1 MGFASRLARRNLR
14 QRLGRT
20 LFSVLGITVGIA
32 TVIGVFTLD
41 HNTVEGMKVRVSS
54 EWQPDLE
61 VRAGDEVGD
70 PQAVLAGTEGVAR
83 SVAVFQNEAMA
94 RREGRDAP
102 KPARIR
108 LFAIEATALPEIDA
122 YGLLEGEHLERA
134 AERPQALIG
143 STLANTLN
151 LGIGDTIY
159 LSRPQRAALK
169 DCVDGQLTVVE
180 RANRE
185 APVEYGFQITGILKP
200 ERLGRRANGQV
211 ALIDFA
217 WGRKLYGDAR
227 VDARYWVT
235 PDASHDLAGLQS
247 RLSANFAY
255 DASRKAVVGA
265 QADEVA
271 FRNGVRLAGLLA
283 LVLGL
288 YVIFHTLSMSL
299 VERIREV
306 GVLHALGAT
315 RGQIARVFLVEAVFL
330 AGFGGALGIAGGLL
344 LAKALLRYGITTL
357 GTGHHFP
364 NFVVPWNVV
373 LGLAALGVGIALVG
387 SVFPL
392 MRAGEA
398 DTVEA
403 LRGEETLAST
413 KHQRGFHLFAA
424 LLLAVLLPALYL
436 VIVPVVGPASGP
448 LVGAILLAVGVLAVM
463 VVVPLVLPSLVVA
476 VCKRITS
483 PLIRIW
489 PFSGRMAGRAMEQG
503 PRRVAVSTAAIAMVI
518 AAFVGL
524 KAMTNSLRAET
535 EVWAEAAMGDKLY
548 VRNLP
553 ETSFKEL
560 SAALHEHPDVL
571 GVENASVRHYAPF
584 LLLGQP
590 TEELLA
596 YGPLLRDPELRVLF
610 ERERGM
616 VLSDRVARNLG
627 YVVGDRV
634 RVGAGG
640 AKVVEFQVIAISD
653 EYGYFPN
660 PDERMYGVV
669 ADHYMKQFFCL
680 ELDRPEMIAI
690 RTTKGADFDGITEL
704 VRGRLADG
712 GGDMNTLNGNTL
724 PQIYLHDIDTD
735 FMLFDLI
742 LFLTGV
748 LATLG
753 VLNAQLLA
761 SMERAAEIGILR
773 AIGATPRQVTG
784 AVWIEA
790 LVIGALG
797 GLFGLALGALLGPV
811 ILSTLENL
819 SGLVLPHRG
828 PGAWAWLAFAAA
840 LVAPF
845 VASLYPARRARSTSL
860 VRAVRGGA

>member
-1 MGFASRLARRNLR
+1 MGFAGKLARRNLR
-14 QRLGRT
+14 ERLGRT
-20 LFSVLGITVGIA
+20 FFSVLGITVGIA

-54 EWQPDLE
+54 DWKPDFE
-61 VRAGDEVGD
+61 VRAGEEVSD
-70 PQAVLAGTEGVAR
+70 PKAVLADTEGVAR
-83 SVAVFQNEAMA
+83 SVAVFQNEAVA
-94 RREGRDAP
+94 RVEGRAAP
-102 KPARIR
+102 KPTRIR
-108 LFAIEATALPEIDA
+108 LFAIEAAALPEIGA
-122 YGLLEGEHLERA
+122 YSLLEGNHLDRA
-134 AERPQALIG
+134 AELPQALIG
-143 STLANTLN
+143 STLAQQH
-151 LGIGDTIY
+151 GVGVGGTIY

-169 DCVDGQLTVVE
+169 DCVDGELTVVE

-185 APVEYGFQITGILKP
+185 APVEFAFQVAGILKP
-200 ERLGRRANGQV
+200 ERLGRRSKGQV
-211 ALIDFA
+211 AVIDFG
-217 WGRKLYGDAR
+217 WGRKLYKDAR
-227 VDARYWVT
+227 VDARYWVQ
-235 PDASHDLAGLQS
+235 PDANLDLAGLQS

-255 DASRKAVVGA
+255 DTSRKAVVGA

-306 GVLHALGAT
+306 GVLHALGST
-315 RGQIARVFLVEAVFL
+315 RGQIARVFLVEALFL
-330 AGFGGALGIAGGLL
+330 AGLGGALGIAGGLA
-344 LAKALLRYGITTL
+344 LAKFLLRYGITTL

-364 NFVVPWNVV
+364 DFIIPWKVV

-392 MRAGEA
+392 LRAGKA

-403 LRGEETLAST
+403 LRGEESLAST
-413 KHQRGFHLFAA
+413 KHQKGFHLFAA

-476 VCKRITS
+476 ACKRITT
-483 PLIRIW
+483 PLIRLW

-535 EVWAEAAMGDKLY
+535 EVWAESSMGDKLY
-548 VRNLP
+548 VRELP
-553 ETSFKEL
+553 DTSYAEL
-560 SAALHEHPDVL
+560 RRVLHEHPEVL
-571 GVENASVRHYAPF
+571 GVETATVRHYTQF

-590 TEELLA
+590 AEELFA
-596 YGPLLRDPELRVLF
+596 YGPLARDPALRELF
-610 ERERGM
+610 ENERGM
-616 VLSDRVARNLG
+616 ILSDRVARNQG

-634 RVGAGG
+634 RVGTGG
-640 AKVVEFQVIAISD
+640 SQVVEFQVIAISD
-653 EYGYFPN
+653 EYGYFPH

-680 ELDRPEMIAI
+680 ELDRPEMISI
-690 RTTKGADFDGITEL
+690 RTTPDADFAGITQL
-704 VRGRLADG
+704 VRNHLDG

-724 PQIYLHDIDTD
+724 PEVYLHDIDTD

-773 AIGATPRQVTG
+773 ALGATPRQVTG
-784 AVWIEA
+784 GVWIEA
-790 LVIGALG
+790 LVIGSLG

-828 PGAWAWLAFAAA
+828 PGWWAWLAFASA

-845 VASLYPARRARSTSL
+845 VASLYPARRASATSL

>member
-41 HNTVEGMKVRVSS
+41 HNTVEGMKVRVSG
-54 EWQPDLE
+54 EWRPDLE
-61 VRAGDEVGD
+61 VRAGEEVGD
-70 PQAVLAGTEGVAR
+70 PKAVLAETEGVAR
-83 SVAVFQNEAMA
+83 SVATFENEAMA
-94 RREGRDAP
+94 RVEGREAP
-102 KPARIR
+102 KPVRIR
-108 LFAIEATALPEIDA
+108 VFAIEASALPELDA
-122 YGLLEGEHLERA
+122 YGLLEGADLDRA
-134 AERPQALIG
+134 AERPEALIG
-143 STLANTLN
+143 STLANALK
-151 LGIGDTIY
+151 LGVGDTLY
-159 LSRPQRAALK
+159 LARPQRAALK
-169 DCVDGQLTVVE
+169 DCVDGELTVVE
-180 RANRE
+180 RAKRE
-185 APVEYGFQITGILKP
+185 APTEYGFRVAGILKP
-200 ERLGRRANGQV
+200 ERLGRRSNGQM
-211 ALIDFA
+211 ALVDFG

-235 PDASHDLAGLQS
+235 PDETHDLTGLQT
-247 RLSANFAY
+247 RLAANFAY
-255 DASRKAVVGA
+255 DASRKTVVGA

-306 GVLHALGAT
+306 GVLHALGTT
-315 RGQIARVFLVEAVFL
+315 RGQIARVFLVEALFL
-330 AGFGGALGIAGGLL
+330 AGLGGAFGIAGGLL
-344 LAKALLRYGITTL
+344 LAKVLLHYGITTL

-364 NFVVPWNVV
+364 NFTVPWGVV
-373 LGLAALGVGIALVG
+373 LGLAALGVGIALLG

-392 MRAGEA
+392 MRAGKA

-403 LRGEETLAST
+403 LRGEESLAST
-413 KHQRGFHLFAA
+413 KHQRGFHMFAA

-463 VVVPLVLPSLVVA
+463 VVVPLVLPSLVVG
-476 VCKRITS
+476 VCRRITQ
-483 PLIRIW
+483 PLIRVW

-548 VRNLP
+548 LRNLP
-553 ETSFKEL
+553 ETSFEGL
-560 SAALHEHPDVL
+560 RALLHEHPSVL
-571 GVENASVRHYAPF
+571 GVESASVRHYAPF
-584 LLLGQP
+584 LLLGEP

-596 YGPLLRDPELRVLF
+596 YGPLSRDPQLRQAF
-610 ERERGM
+610 ESERGII
-616 VLSDRVARNLG
+616 LSERVAKNLD

-690 RTTKGADFDGITEL
+690 RTKRGADFDELTEL
-704 VRGRLADG
+704 VRGHLPEN
-712 GGDMNTLNGNTL
+712 GGDMNALNGNTL

-790 LVIGALG
+790 LVIGTLG

-811 ILSTLENL
+811 IRSTLENL

-828 PGAWAWLAFAAA
+828 PGWWAWLALAAA

-845 VASLYPARRARSTSL
+845 VASLYPARRARSTDL

>member
-14 QRLGRT
+14 ERFGRT

-41 HNTVEGMKVRVSS
+41 HNTVEGMKIRLSDQ
-54 EWQPDLE
+54 WKPDLE
-61 VRAGDEVGD
+61 VRAGEEVRD
-70 PQAVLAGTEGVAR
+70 PKSVLAQTEGVAG
-83 SVAVFQNEAMA
+83 SVAVFQHEAVA
-94 RREGRDAP
+94 RVEGRTAA
-102 KPARIR
+102 KPTRIR
-108 LFAIEATALPEIDA
+108 VFAIEAAALPEIDA
-122 YGLLEGEHLERA
+122 YSLLDGTDLDRA

-143 STLANTLN
+143 STLAQAQGLA
-151 LGIGDTIY
+151 IGDTVY

-169 DCVDGQLTVVE
+169 DCVNGELTVIE
-180 RANRE
+180 RENRE
-185 APVEYGFQITGILKP
+185 APVEFGFEVAGILKP
-200 ERLGRRANGQV
+200 ERLGRRANGEV
-211 ALIDFA
+211 AVIDYG
-217 WGRKLYGDAR
+217 WGRKLYADAR

-235 PDASHDLAGLQS
+235 SDATVDLAGLQS

-255 DASRKAVVGA
+255 DSSRKAVVGA

-315 RGQIARVFLVEAVFL
+315 RAQIARVFLCEALFL
-330 AGFGGALGIAGGLL
+330 AGFGGALGIAGGLG
-344 LAKALLRYGITTL
+344 LAKLLLNYGITTL

-364 NFVVPWNVV
+364 SFIVPWTVV
-373 LGLAALGVGIALVG
+373 LSLAGLGVGIALVG

-392 MRAGEA
+392 MRAGHA

-403 LRGEETLAST
+403 LRGEEALANS
-413 KHQRGFHLFAA
+413 KHQKGFHLFAA
-424 LLLAVLLPALYL
+424 LLLAVMLPALYL

-463 VVVPLVLPSLVVA
+463 VVVPLVLPSLVVS
-476 VCKRITS
+476 VCKRITQ
-483 PLIRIW
+483 PLIRLW
-489 PFSGRMAGRAMEQG
+489 PFAGRMAGRAMEQG

-535 EVWAEAAMGDKLY
+535 EVWSDAALRDRLY

-553 ETSFKEL
+553 DTSFTEL
-560 SAALHEHPDVL
+560 RRALHGHPEVL
-571 GVENASVRHYAPF
+571 GVETASIRHDSPF
-584 LLLGQP
+584 LLLGQSA
-590 TEELLA
+590 EELFA
-596 YGPLLRDPELRVLF
+596 YGPLARQPELRNVF
-610 ERERGM
+610 ERKHGI

-627 YVVGDRV
+627 YKVGDRV
-634 RVGAGG
+634 RVGTGG

-653 EYGYFPN
+653 EYGYFPH

-669 ADHYMKQFFCL
+669 ADHYMKQYFCL
-680 ELDRPEMIAI
+680 ELDRPEIIAI
-690 RTTKGADFDGITEL
+690 RTKPGADFHGITDL
-704 VRGRLADG
+704 VRAHLNG

-724 PQIYLHDIDTD
+724 PAVYLRDIDTD

-742 LFLTGV
+742 LFLTGL

-761 SMERAAEIGILR
+761 GMERAAEIGILR

-784 AVWIEA
+784 AIWIEA
-790 LVIGALG
+790 LVIGVLG
-797 GLFGLALGALLGPV
+797 GVFGLVLGAVLGPV

-819 SGLVLPHRG
+819 SGLVLPDRG
-828 PGAWAWLAFAAA
+828 PGWWALLAFVAAV
-840 LVAPF
+840 VAPF
-845 VASLYPARRARSTSL
+845 IASLYPARRASKSSL